1 MDSTLT
7 IREIR
12 PTELDFATE
21 CTEREGW
28 DSETR
33 AEFEGFYA
41 HDSSG
46 CLIAERTGAPIG
58 IAVATSYGAY
68 GFVGEIIVNP
78 EERGRGLGRILLD
91 RAIEYLR
98 GCGAESIYLDGVV
111 AAVPLYERAGFKRI
125 CRSLRFVREAGEGG
139 TAWVGAA
146 GTGTTEAAKAGTAGD
161 KRYAGVAG
169 AADRSAVGDRS
180 LVRAMRSSDL
190 ETVCA
195 LDCQAFGADRSFFLN
210 RRLLLYPELCW
221 VSVENGI
228 LTGFLMGRRGRSIVS
243 AGPWLALAEVGS
255 PRALIEA
262 LVVATEGTKVQVGV
276 LETNPKAV
284 EVIRS
289 LGFGE
294 RPSPPWRMVLGPSE
308 RLGSSD
314 QIYAIGSAAKG

>member
-1 MDSTLT
+1 MDYTLT
-7 IREIR
+7 IREIL
-12 PTELDFATE
+12 PTELDFAAE

-28 DSETR
+28 ASETR

-46 CLIAERTGAPIG
+46 CLIAERAGGPIG

-68 GFVGEIIVNP
+68 GFVGEIIVAP

-98 GCGAESIYLDGVV
+98 GRGAESIYLDGVI
-111 AAVPLYERAGFKRI
+111 AAVPLYERAGFRRI
-125 CRSLRFVREAGEGG
+125 CRSLRFVREADEGG

-146 GTGTTEAAKAGTAGD
+146 GSGILETVKAGTAGVG
-161 KRYAGVAG
+161 RNVGVAG
-169 AADRSAVGDRS
+169 AADQPAVGERS

-195 LDCQAFGADRSFFLN
+195 LDFQAFGADRSFFLS

-221 VSVENGI
+221 VSEENGK
-228 LTGFLMGRRGRSIVS
+228 LNGFLMGRRGRSIVS
-243 AGPWLALAEVGS
+243 AGPWLALAGAGS
-255 PRALIEA
+255 PRVMIGA
-262 LVVATEGTKVQVGV
+262 LVAATEGTKVQVGV

-289 LGFGE
+289 MGLGE

-314 QIYAIGSAAKG
+314 QLYAIGSAAKG